1 MPNYRFRAH
10 DNVTSAEKLGAAIL
24 TDDDEALAFAERV
37 IRELM
42 QRDAKLYATWTMEV
56 TVGKRSVASVPFE
69 SVAGD
74 GNGITGR
81 KNTMPTNEQLQH
93 CARINQQLTDAIPMP
108 G

>member
-10 DNVTSAEKLGAAIL
+10 DSVTSAEKLGASIL

-56 TVGKRSVASVPFE
+56 TAGKRSVASVPFE
-69 SVAGD
+69 SSGG
-74 GNGITGR
+74 GN
-81 KNTMPTNEQLQH
+81 
-93 CARINQQLTDAIPMP
+93 DAD
-108 G
+108 